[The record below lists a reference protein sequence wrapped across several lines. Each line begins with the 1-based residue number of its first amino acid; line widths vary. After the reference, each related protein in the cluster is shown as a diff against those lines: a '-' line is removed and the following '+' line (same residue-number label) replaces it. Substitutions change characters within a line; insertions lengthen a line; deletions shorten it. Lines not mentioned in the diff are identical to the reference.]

1 MTQAVEMD
9 EILLT
14 FDVEWAPEFAI
25 DFVAERLA
33 DAGVAAT
40 WLVTDANPAIERL
53 RECPELFE
61 LGIHPNFRPGTTH
74 GNDARSVLDH
84 CMQIVPDATT
94 MRSHSFTLSS
104 HILIEALLH
113 TPIRNDLTVLLPY
126 TPVPHPADY
135 WWEGRRMVRF
145 PTFWED
151 DAEFERPS
159 PTFDFAE
166 VAGAGPGLK
175 TLNLHPLL
183 VYLNASD
190 LEPLLTLR
198 KRIPDVRHAA
208 EDDAADLVSTSP
220 RARSMFEEA
229 LHALSHRETNTVSA
243 IARRWVE
250 EPPRATRRR
259 AAS

>member
-1 MTQAVEMD
+1 MTEARVMD

-33 DAGVAAT
+33 QASVSAT

-53 RECPELFE
+53 REHPELFE
-61 LGIHPNFRPGTTH
+61 LGIHPNFLPRATH
-74 GNDARSVLDH
+74 GDDPRSVLEH
-84 CMQIVPDATT
+84 CMAIVSDATT
-94 MRSHSFTLSS
+94 MRSHSFTVSS
-104 HILIEALLH
+104 HILIEALLS

-159 PTFDFAE
+159 PIFDFAQ
-166 VAGAGPGLK
+166 VAETAPGLRI
-175 TLNLHPLL
+175 LNLHPLL

-190 LEPLLTLR
+190 FEPLHALR
-198 KRIPDVRHAA
+198 KRVPDLRHAT
-208 EDDAADLVSTSP
+208 EGDAADLVST
-220 RARSMFEEA
+220 RQGARSMFEGA
-229 LHALSHRETNTVSA
+229 LDSLSSRETSTVSA
-243 IARRWVE
+243 VARRWVE
-250 EPPRATRRR
+250 EHPRAARR